1 MSQSRDDWV
10 NIAWDTL
17 GEAGVDG
24 VRVESLARKLG
35 VTKGSFYW
43 HFKNRQD
50 LIDALLERWF
60 GLREESRQEFIQDNP
75 NPDERLWKVIE
86 RGITR
91 GTRGQAAALRLWAQR
106 HAEAA
111 AKISEAD
118 DHRRAFFI
126 DQFRALGLDDG
137 SAEVRADVYMA
148 VISAE
153 FLHAGGRSDTDRL
166 HFARQKHEM
175 LVAKA

>member
-1 MSQSRDDWV
+1 MSQTRDDWV
-10 NIAWDTL
+10 DVAWETL

-60 GLREESRQEFIQDNP
+60 GLREESRQQFLEDNP
-75 NPDERLWKVIE
+75 LPEDRLWKVIE
-86 RGITR
+86 RGIIR
-91 GTRGQAAALRLWAQR
+91 GTRGQAAALRLWGQR
-106 HAEAA
+106 HDDAA
-111 AKISEAD
+111 TKISEAD
-118 DHRRAFFI
+118 NRRRQFFI
-126 DQFRALGLDDG
+126 DQFRALGLDD
-137 SAEVRADVYMA
+137 AAAAVRADVYMA

-153 FLHAGGRSDTDRL
+153 FLHAGGRNDSDRL

-175 LVAKA
+175 LIGRI